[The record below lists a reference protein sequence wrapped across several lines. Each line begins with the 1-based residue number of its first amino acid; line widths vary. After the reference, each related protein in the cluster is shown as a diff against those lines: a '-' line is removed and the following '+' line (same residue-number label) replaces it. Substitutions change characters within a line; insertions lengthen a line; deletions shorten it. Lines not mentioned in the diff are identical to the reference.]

1 VPFRFIAQAIP
12 EVILVEARAFPDE
25 RGFFMETFKQ
35 SEFVRGGIR
44 RNFVQDN
51 FSYSHKGTVR
61 GLHYQLNP
69 AAQGKLVA
77 CLHGEIYDVA
87 VDLRKG
93 SPTYGQWVG
102 VILSA
107 ENRRMLWVPEGFAHG
122 FQALSEGT
130 MVWYKVTSEYSP
142 AAERGIRWDDPALG
156 IDWPLRGEALLSP
169 KDRVLPTLAELGE
182 ANNNFVYEVRM

>member
-1 VPFRFIAQAIP
+1 MPFKFETLSIP
-12 EVILVEARAFPDE
+12 DIVLVEARAFPDE
-25 RGFFMETFKQ
+25 RGFFMETFKDSDFRQ
-35 SEFVRGGIR
+35 AGLGRQ
-44 RNFVQDN
+44 FVQDN
-51 FSYSHKGTVR
+51 FSCSRKGTVR

-77 CLHGEIYDVA
+77 CLQGEIYDVA
-87 VDLRKG
+87 VDIRRG
-93 SPTYGQWVG
+93 SPTYGKWVS
-102 VILSA
+102 VVLNA

-142 AAERGIRWDDPALG
+142 ADERGIRWDDPALG

-182 ANNNFVYEVRM
+182 TDNNFVYEVQM